1 MAGTYPHLVTSLRP
15 SIGGEPE
22 LVNVSLDVLSIQD
35 VSAKNM
41 EFTLEI
47 NFTQSWSDSRLSF
60 EGSEDVSEIVL
71 GVEKINDIW
80 KPDTYFVKRKATQY
94 QGPDKEADAFLKI
107 CEDGRILVTRRITI
121 TADCPMYF
129 GSYPM
134 DSQSCS
140 LILSS
145 YSHTYSDIRY
155 QWEEGNTFRRFLA
168 TVWVPGYTVSGH
180 RQEEHPTPDY
190 SGLSVSI
197 QLVRQAGSS
206 VRQHFIPAAFMLALT
221 FLSFLLP
228 PAHTLARLVIPLTS
242 ILTILFI
249 SSQAAQALPSL
260 PYWTALDVYLCFCCT
275 TTTLALLLTVLTS
288 TWERRRGYQGVED
301 TEGEDAVEDG
311 EDAGGKKAR
320 KCKDRRL
327 TGKSIPA
334 ARVLLIQVLLGGK
347 ADCGCL
353 LILATLTV
361 LFNIVFWSLCGGAGD
376 DG

>member
-1 MAGTYPHLVTSLRP
+1 M
-15 SIGGEPE
+15 
-22 LVNVSLDVLSIQD
+22 VS
-35 VSAKNM
+35 
-41 EFTLEI
+41 
-47 NFTQSWSDSRLSF
+47 
-60 EGSEDVSEIVL
+60 
-71 GVEKINDIW
+71 
-80 KPDTYFVKRKATQY
+80 
-94 QGPDKEADAFLKI
+94 
-107 CEDGRILVTRRITI
+107 
-121 TADCPMYF
+121 
-129 GSYPM
+129 
-134 DSQSCS
+134 
-140 LILSS
+140 
-145 YSHTYSDIRY
+145 
-155 QWEEGNTFRRFLA
+155 
-168 TVWVPGYTVSGH
+168 
-180 RQEEHPTPDY
+180 
-190 SGLSVSI
+190 
-197 QLVRQAGSS
+197 
-206 VRQHFIPAAFMLALT
+206 LT

-275 TTTLALLLTVLTS
+275 TTTLALLLTILTS
-288 TWERRRGYQGVED
+288 TWERRRGYKGVED
-301 TEGEDAVEDG
+301 TEGKDAVE
-311 EDAGGKKAR
+311 KAR